1 MIGAGLKMNCRE
13 RPSPGKAHTGKA
25 RTVKARMSKAHT
37 VKVCTG
43 RACTSNAC
51 TGKALASKACTSNAH
66 RMNEGKAGLLSPA
79 FPSFHDRFSD
89 LHSSASLCSGRSV
102 PISTR

>member
-25 RTVKARMSKAHT
+25 RTGKACTGKARTSKARMSKAHT

-43 RACTSNAC
+43 RACTSIVH
-51 TGKALASKACTSNAH
+51 GKSPREQSLHEQCASHERRKGRAAQP
-66 RMNEGKAGLLSPA
+66 GL
-79 FPSFHDRFSD
+79 SF
-89 LHSSASLCSGRSV
+89 
-102 PISTR
+102 IS